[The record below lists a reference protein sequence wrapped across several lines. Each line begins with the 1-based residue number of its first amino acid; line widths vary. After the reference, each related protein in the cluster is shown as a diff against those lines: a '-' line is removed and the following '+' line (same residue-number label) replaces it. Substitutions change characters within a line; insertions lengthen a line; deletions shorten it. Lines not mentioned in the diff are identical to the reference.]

1 MKDKEFLE
9 VNINSFIC
17 NLNEKLS
24 PVKNS
29 KSIQNRFQ
37 SGIEIAK
44 VSLLPFFFSIQDIK
58 HFLNFVFF
66 LNQHEI
72 PQVLFEKNPD

>member
-1 MKDKEFLE
+1 MESYD
-9 VNINSFIC
+9 S
-17 NLNEKLS
+17 LNKKFGKI
-24 PVKNS
+24 VS
-29 KSIQNRFQ
+29 KQKTWNAIEPENATRMTIQNRFQ

-66 LNQHEI
+66 SESARNSASF
-72 PQVLFEKNPD
+72 V